1 MVYLSILILSVTALL
16 HSGEKRMHR
25 SEQLFERNTVYKL
38 SLNRDYSSSVLLKEL
53 HQLHINFQTFCHDRR
68 NPILACTN
76 SFLPQFQAEISSS
89 IRKQNCAES
98 IL

>member
-38 SLNRDYSSSVLLKEL
+38 SLNRDYSSSSVLSKEL
-53 HQLHINFQTFCHDRR
+53 HQLHINFQTFCRDRQ

-76 SFLPQFQAEISSS
+76 SFLLQFQ
-89 IRKQNCAES
+89 KQNCAES
-98 IL
+98 TL